1 MPIQMR
7 NLALR
12 NADAEAKARLDAEEL
27 GFYPGSDF
35 RATGMSAQSRAP
47 MQAGAFPAEADLP
60 YQRQLTGEELAVSQ
74 PQNNHST
81 RTQAAD
87 TMSQAMM
94 RSEHLNTNRQGEQ
107 LQTMAR
113 GAEALAMEVAPASSA
128 QKVGDQVRAMDVGV
142 PFRDTTSDM
151 ALQQEAAT
159 NYLYSHMWNGMGPDQ
174 RRLVAGAVQ
183 QEMPLLK
190 AMAQG
195 GE

>member
-7 NLALR
+7 NLPMR

-27 GFYPGSDF
+27 GFYPSSGF
-35 RATGMSAQSRAP
+35 QATGLSSQSRAP

-60 YQRQLTGEELAVSQ
+60 FQRQLSGEELVVSH
-74 PQNNHST
+74 PENNHNT

-94 RSEHLNTNRQGEQ
+94 RAEHLDSNRQGEQ

-113 GAEALAMEVAPASSA
+113 GAESLAMEVAPATGA
-128 QKVGDQVRAMDVGV
+128 QRMGDQARAMEVGV
-142 PFRDTTSDM
+142 PFRDTTADM
-151 ALQQEAAT
+151 AMQQEAAT

-183 QEMPLLK
+183 QEMPLLQS
-190 AMAQG
+190 MAQG
-195 GE
+195 GA

>member
-7 NLALR
+7 NLPLR

-27 GFYPGSDF
+27 GFYPNSGF
-35 RATGMSAQSRAP
+35 QATGQSSQSRAP
-47 MQAGAFPAEADLP
+47 MMPGAFPAEADLP
-60 YQRQLTGEELAVSQ
+60 FQRQLSGEELVISH
-74 PQNNHST
+74 PENNHST

-94 RSEHLNTNRQGEQ
+94 RAEHLDSNRQGEQ

-113 GAEALAMEVAPASSA
+113 GAESMAMEIAPAAGA
-128 QKVGDQVRAMDVGV
+128 QRTNDQIRAMEVGV
-142 PFRDTTSDM
+142 PFRDTTADM

-183 QEMPLLK
+183 QEAGLLK
-190 AMAQG
+190 AMAG